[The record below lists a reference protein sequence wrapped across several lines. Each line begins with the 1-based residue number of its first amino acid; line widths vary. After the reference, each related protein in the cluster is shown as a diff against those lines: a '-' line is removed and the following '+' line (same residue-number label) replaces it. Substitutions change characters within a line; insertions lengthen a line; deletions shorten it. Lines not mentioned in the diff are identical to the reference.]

1 MKELLSEWRKYI
13 TEAEFVGDQDKRRD
27 ETVKA
32 ILKMLGLDSNE
43 ETDKTTYQYTYALRS
58 VAQGKNLGD
67 GQKAMLGDDRFKEA
81 TGVFMKLKS
90 ELEGQDADPQI
101 ILDAATMLTK
111 EAGRRLPDDDDWG

>member
-13 TEAEFVGDQDKRRD
+13 TEARYSGNQLERRD

-32 ILKMLGLDSNE
+32 LLKMLGLDSNE
-43 ETDKTTYQYTYALRS
+43 ETDKTTYQYTYALRT
-58 VAQGKNLGD
+58 VAQGRDLGD
-67 GQKAMLGDDRFKEA
+67 RQKAMLGDDRFKEA

-90 ELEGQDADPQI
+90 ELEEQDADPEI

-111 EAGRRLPDDDDWG
+111 EAGRRLPDDDDFG